1 MNILDKNIF
10 EILDSFGL
18 PRPKSVFQVGA
29 SCGQEIDFFFAH
41 GVLSGVFL
49 EPLPASFQSLSD
61 KCSGKNYVPVQAV
74 ALALDNQ
81 EVEFFV
87 ASNSGHSSSIFK
99 PTGHLLKFPHVE
111 FQEPVQLVGFQ
122 ADTIAKF
129 ALSSSNDRLGG
140 SFDLIYIDV
149 QGAELEVFKGAT
161 KLLSQAKYVFTELG
175 YGGGY
180 LRDAR
185 LLDVA
190 QFLWMHDFFPVAVEI
205 DPRHGYGDGLFMKL
219 SKQA

>member
-1 MNILDKNIF
+1 MLYKILDQF
-10 EILDSFGL
+10 ELAK
-18 PRPKSVFQVGA
+18 PVSVFQIGA
-29 SCGQEIDFFFAH
+29 SGGQELDVFFEN
-41 GVLSGVFL
+41 GIVEGVFI
-49 EPLPASFQSLSD
+49 EPLDFPFSVLQARCAQF
-61 KCSGKNYVPVQAV
+61 GNYFPIK
-74 ALALDNQ
+74 ALATATDG
-81 EVEFFV
+81 EATEFFIS
-87 ASNSGHSSSIFK
+87 SNAGQSSSIFK

>member
-99 PTGHLLKFPHVE
+99 PARHLITYPHVE
-111 FQEPVQLVGFQ
+111 FNEPVK
-122 ADTIAKF
+122 DTGHRVDSLALLARAKHNSLP
-129 ALSSSNDRLGG
+129 AC
-140 SFDLIYIDV
+140 FDLLFLDV
-149 QGAELEVFKGAT
+149 QGAELEVLKGAV
-161 KLLSQAKYVFTELG
+161 SQLQSGKYVFCEIGRGDGYEGEVGYELIINFLMAFNYRLLALEWDPITG
-175 YGGGY
+175 YGN
-180 LRDAR
+180 A
-185 LLDVA
+185 
-190 QFLWMHDFFPVAVEI
+190 
-205 DPRHGYGDGLFMKL
+205 LFGVY
-219 SKQA
+219 